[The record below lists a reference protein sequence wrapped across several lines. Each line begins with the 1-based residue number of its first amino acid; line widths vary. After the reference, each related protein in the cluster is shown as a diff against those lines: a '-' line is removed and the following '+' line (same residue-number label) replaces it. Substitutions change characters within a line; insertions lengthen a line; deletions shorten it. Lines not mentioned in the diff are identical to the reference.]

1 MVLGFLLCA
10 FWLSLMLV
18 NSKTIELSGMELQ
31 KLRLNLQ
38 KLQQQ
43 NLQLAQANSQM
54 LAVPSHLL
62 IASCTILL
70 NHAVPITSVSNG
82 ISSSRNILETV
93 FDALVKLTCFA
104 SLQELNSGKDRVS

>member
-18 NSKTIELSGMELQ
+18 DSKTIELSGKELQ
-31 KLRLNLQ
+31 RLRLNLQ
-38 KLQQQ
+38 KVQKQ

-62 IASCTILL
+62 ITSCTILL
-70 NHAVPITSVSNG
+70 NHAVPMSSGSNG
-82 ISSSRNILETV
+82 ISSSHDNG
-93 FDALVKLTCFA
+93 
-104 SLQELNSGKDRVS
+104 SGLDC